1 MRTQKSIPVVDVV
14 FCYVVYGVFVF
25 VPGFDLCCN
34 SHANICQRD
43 AARMEPGN
51 TLEVIGT
58 DFESAWGNPHVT
70 RDFIREIKAQGFKS
84 IRIPVTW
91 NQRMSGAPDYTI
103 DPVFL
108 NRVQEVVDWSLAG
121 LYVMINVH
129 DVWQWMRPSMATQHD
144 TVMAQFQAVWTQIAD
159 RFKNHSNML
168 MFESANEPEYIGV
181 DEAS

>member
-1 MRTQKSIPVVDVV
+1 MRTQKAFLSLMLSFAMLFTAISFSFPASTSAATPMQS
-14 FCYVVYGVFVF
+14 YVSAMQ
-25 VPGFDLCCN
+25 PGWNL
-34 SHANICQRD
+34 
-43 AARMEPGN
+43 GN

-108 NRVQEVVDWSLAG
+108 NRVQEVVDWSLAEG

-129 DVWQWMRPSMATQHD
+129 DVWQWMRPSMAT
-144 TVMAQFQAVWTQIAD
+144 
-159 RFKNHSNML
+159 
-168 MFESANEPEYIGV
+168 
-181 DEAS
+181 